1 MSHVIENKIRVL
13 ALLNMG
19 LVAVYQSVTWEN
31 TNASFIHGLHVGT
44 DALAILA
51 TLLQQRSIVG
61 VCTLIQGGMLAVDA
75 IITALTLIMINRCLV
90 ETSSCTTRFA
100 EGAVWALLGGLHC
113 LVTVFQISQLY
124 RYFYTSVPAQNHTL
138 RQRNAHL
145 LKVAPVL
152 AYLLLGAPAGS
163 DVLVVAHL
171 AFDCAGIY
179 STFSLVNYGSIFAV
193 GSLLA
198 LGLDALLLTKRESGY
213 QGELKVYTVLYL
225 LACDVALLIF
235 SSKRAYS

>member
-1 MSHVIENKIRVL
+1 M
-13 ALLNMG
+13 
-19 LVAVYQSVTWEN
+19 
-31 TNASFIHGLHVGT
+31 
-44 DALAILA
+44 
-51 TLLQQRSIVG
+51 
-61 VCTLIQGGMLAVDA
+61 
-75 IITALTLIMINRCLV
+75 
-90 ETSSCTTRFA
+90 
-100 EGAVWALLGGLHC
+100 WALLGGLHC